1 MVTGLLHSHS
11 ALRYLVLFLLV
22 AVLVRAAQGVFA
34 KKPFLPLDNKLSL
47 WLLIATHLQLLLG
60 LALYF
65 VSDVVQFNS
74 ETMSNPGL
82 RYWAVEHITGMLVAV
97 VLITVGRVKSKKNP
111 EDAAKFRTL
120 LIYNAIALLL
130 VVVVLWQSGRGILIK
145 P

>member
-34 KKPFLPLDNKLSL
+34 KKPFQPLDNKLSL

-60 LALYF
+60 LGLYF
-65 VSDVVQFNS
+65 LSDTVQFNS
-74 ETMSNPGL
+74 DTMSNPGL
-82 RYWAVEHITGMLVAV
+82 RYWAVEHLTGMLVAI
-97 VLITVGRVKSKKNP
+97 VLITVGRISSKKKSTD
-111 EDAAKFRTL
+111 EAKHRTL
-120 LIYNAIALLL
+120 LIYNAIALLIII
-130 VVVVLWQSGRGILIK
+130 VVLWQSGRGILIK